1 MNSFTK
7 AHRLQKADEY
17 SSVFVF
23 RKVRHGTYFKIHYK
37 PSELQHSR
45 LGFIVSKKN
54 HKRANR
60 RNYMKR
66 IIREYFRTHQ
76 QAWLSTDIIIRVQR
90 PFAHE
95 HFKDVVAELDYLC
108 YKFLKD
114 RKKS

>member
-1 MNSFTK
+1 
-7 AHRLQKADEY
+7 
-17 SSVFVF
+17 
-23 RKVRHGTYFKIHYK
+23 
-37 PSELQHSR
+37 
-45 LGFIVSKKN
+45 
-54 HKRANR
+54 
-60 RNYMKR
+60 MKR

-95 HFKDVVAELDYLC
+95 HFKDVIAELDYLC